1 MTVGGM
7 SRGLERQS
15 LTMAP
20 SASGGAVE
28 LFRCGNGVQGRGSTF
43 PQVNTGT

>member
-7 SRGLERQS
+7 PRGLERQS

-20 SASGGAVE
+20 SASGAVQ
-28 LFRCGNGVQGRGSTF
+28 LFRSGNGVQGRGSTF